1 MTRVQF
7 KGTSLSIDADL
18 YDRFEEIRS
27 GDHDDVSDEKLQQMV
42 QLCET
47 FYQKQEFSY
56 YAVERLGV
64 AAARVCEFVPE
75 LSLADRQ
82 RLRHIVACRNGR
94 QRQRE
99 ETTRQLYTTRP

>member
-27 GDHDDVSDEKLQQMV
+27 GDHGDASNEKLQRMV
-42 QLCET
+42 KLCER

-82 RLRHIVACRNGR
+82 RLRHIVAGRNGR

-99 ETTRQLYTTRP
+99 DSTRQSYTTRP